1 MIMEPQA
8 GATVRAGGEPAAAG
22 VRVLIAGESWVTH
35 GLHAKGA
42 VTYSTASYEE
52 GGEPL
57 LAALRGGGA
66 DVTYLPNHL
75 AGEHF
80 PREAGGLAE
89 YDVVLLSDIG
99 SDTLLLDRACFLE
112 GRTGVNRL
120 QSLARYV
127 EQGGG
132 LLMVGG
138 YMSFSGIEGRAH
150 YGMTPLAEVLPVHIL
165 PYDDRIEAPQG
176 VQPASAGSADH
187 PVLAGLPGPWPR
199 LLGYNRLGV
208 KAGADVL
215 LTFGDDPCLI
225 VQNVGHGRAA
235 AFASDCSP
243 HWGGAEFLAWP
254 GYAQFWMQLVGWLAR
269 RRQLLRPAGTG
280 RAGRA
285 RQHRLDQKDD

>member
-1 MIMEPQA
+1 MKPQP
-8 GATVRAGGEPAAAG
+8 GAVSGDGQLPAAG
-22 VRVLIAGESWVTH
+22 VRVLLAGESWVTH

-57 LAALRGGGA
+57 IAALREGGA

-80 PREAGGLAE
+80 PRAAEALEE
-89 YDVVLLSDIG
+89 YDVVLLSDIS

-120 QSLARYV
+120 DSLARYI
-127 EQGGG
+127 ERGGG

-138 YMSFSGIEGRAH
+138 YMSFSGIEGKAH

-176 VQPASAGSADH
+176 VRPAAAGGADH

-199 LLGYNRLGV
+199 LLGYNRLAA

-215 LTFGDDPCLI
+215 LAFGDDPCLV
-225 VQNVGHGRAA
+225 VQHAGRGRAA

-243 HWGGAEFLAWP
+243 HWGSVEFLAWP
-254 GYAQFWMQLVGWLAR
+254 GYARFWTQLIGWLAGR
-269 RRQLLRPAGTG
+269 LQSPSQLTRKGG
-280 RAGRA
+280 NG
-285 RQHRLDQKDD
+285 